1 MSSPKSIDTHTKL
14 IGEMIKNLF
23 MGYEEKCFTWG
34 KPEIVQATKDT
45 ARYITNEIAGLD
57 YDLEIIREGIRF
69 ARDESPKKHPTLTEI
84 LLKCKKLSKRNDK
97 PEPEPDKPTMGKDA
111 WKKTWISE
119 AEKGNP
125 YAIAFV
131 ERVYGLETKQETK

>member
-1 MSSPKSIDTHTKL
+1 MNDTATNIEIGKL
-14 IGEMIKNLF
+14 IKNLF
-23 MGYEEKCFTWG
+23 RGYDRYCFTMG
-34 KPEIVQATKDT
+34 NYIQETKKT
-45 ARYITNEIAGLD
+45 ARYITDEIDSCD
-57 YDLEIIREGIRF
+57 YDLEIIREGIRQ
-69 ARDESPKKHPTLTEI
+69 ARDESPKRPPTLTEI

-97 PEPEPDKPTMGKDA
+97 PEPEPDKPTMKKGA

>member
-1 MSSPKSIDTHTKL
+1 
-14 IGEMIKNLF
+14 
-23 MGYEEKCFTWG
+23 MGYDRYCFTMG
-34 KPEIVQATKDT
+34 NYIQEAKET
-45 ARYITNEIAGLD
+45 ARYITDEIYSCD
-57 YDLEIIREGIRF
+57 YDIEIVRKAVRS
-69 ARDESPKKHPTLTEI
+69 ARDESPKKPPTLTEI
-84 LLKCKKLSKRNDK
+84 LVKCKKLSKRNDK
-97 PEPEPDKPTMGKDA
+97 PEPEPEKPTMGKDA